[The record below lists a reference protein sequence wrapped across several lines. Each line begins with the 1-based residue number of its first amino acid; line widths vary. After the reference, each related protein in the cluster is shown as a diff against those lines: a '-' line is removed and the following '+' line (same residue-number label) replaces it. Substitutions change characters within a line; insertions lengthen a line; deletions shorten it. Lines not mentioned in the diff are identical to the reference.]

1 MGLTTALTTSL
12 NGLALNETTID
23 VLGHNIANA
32 GTRGFKSGEAL
43 FTTQLSRTLAVG
55 SRPTGTNGGT
65 NPRQVGLGA
74 VTSTIRKDFTQG
86 SVTTST
92 SPSDLAIQGDGF
104 FILQDGNGVRYGRD
118 GSFTLN
124 ADSRLVNPQGTF
136 VQGYGID
143 ENFQLVTTEL
153 TDLRIP
159 LGELNIAER
168 TQNVALSGALLPTGA
183 AATRGAL
190 IRSDVLG
197 DSTGPLTDA
206 SLLQNVTDA
215 AGNPLF
221 TAGETLSF
229 SGRKGGR
236 QLDAETLPIVA
247 GSTTLADLM
256 RLMEDSL
263 GLQTAAAVPDD
274 GTTGDRPG
282 VELDGNQIR
291 LTGNQGTVNDLN
303 VSLGDL
309 TANGT
314 AVPVNFTK
322 SAAADGESAI
332 TDYVVYDSLGEAVR
346 VKMTAV
352 LESRTSTSTQ
362 FRWYV
367 DSDDD
372 SDRSSAV
379 GTGTVTF
386 DGEGNVTDGAIG
398 TYTLDRNDT
407 AAISPMQ
414 VTVDFSR
421 ISGLSSAASGSSI
434 SLDSQ
439 DGSPPGT
446 LTSFLIDEGGVING
460 VFDNGL
466 LRPLGQVALARFN
479 NPQGLLQQGGGTFGE
494 GVSSGPPFL
503 TEPGTFGAGTLRSG
517 AIELSNTDIGRN
529 LVDLIVAST
538 NYRGNA
544 RVISSVQQL
553 VDELLVLGR

>member
-23 VLGHNIANA
+23 VLGHNIANS
-32 GTRGFKSGEAL
+32 GTRGFKAGEAL

-104 FILQDGNGVRYGRD
+104 FVLQNGNGVRYTRD

-124 ADSRLVNPQGTF
+124 ADSRLVNPQGAF

-168 TQNVALSGALLPTGA
+168 TENVALSGALLPTGR

-190 IRSDVLG
+190 LNSDVLTDAG
-197 DSTGPLTDA
+197 GPITDA
-206 SLLQNVTDA
+206 SLLEDLRDGG
-215 AGNPLF
+215 GNALF
-221 TAGETLSF
+221 TPGETLSF

-236 QLDAETLPIVA
+236 QLDAETLPVVG
-247 GSTTLADLM
+247 GSTTLGELM
-256 RLMEDSL
+256 SLMGDAL
-263 GLQTAAAVPDD
+263 GIQTDAAVPAD
-274 GTTGDRPG
+274 GTTGDPPG
-282 VELDGNQIR
+282 VELVAGRIR

-309 TANGT
+309 TSDGT
-314 AVPVNFTK
+314 AVSLNFTK
-322 SAAADGESAI
+322 AAAADGESAI

-352 LESRTSTSTQ
+352 LESRTPTSTN

-372 SDRSSAV
+372 SARSSAV
-379 GTGTVTF
+379 GTGLLTF
-386 DGEGNVTDGAIG
+386 DGEGNVSAGETG
-398 TYTLDRNDT
+398 TYSLNRDDT

-421 ISGLSSAASGSSI
+421 ISGLSSETSGSSI

-479 NPQGLLQQGGGTFGE
+479 NAQGLLQQGGGTFGE